1 MPSSEAVLRLGAV
14 CAAVVLILGSF
25 NSKLGMPAKIHWDWP
40 IIAAYTLLFAGVSV
54 LYWRSGSKAFA
65 LALLA
70 TAVGAA
76 IFDIIENSLAL
87 DGRHSA
93 AASNGKWIC
102 YWAAVAL
109 LAPLF
114 LAASGG
120 LARAT
125 AWLFIAAAVAGIA
138 GLFGTP
144 PKSMVPAI
152 SVMTAAFALFI
163 YIAVRDPRILLT

>member
-1 MPSSEAVLRLGAV
+1 MPSSEAVLRLGAI

-25 NSKLGMPAKIHWDWP
+25 NNKLPMPAKIHWDWP
-40 IIAAYTLLFAGVSV
+40 IIAAYTLLFAGIATV
-54 LYWRSGSKAFA
+54 YWRSGSTAFA
-65 LALLA
+65 IALVVA
-70 TAVGAA
+70 AAGAA
-76 IFDIIENSLAL
+76 VFDIMENSLAL
-87 DGRHSA
+87 DGKQSA
-93 AASNGKWIC
+93 AMSNGKWIC
-102 YWAAVAL
+102 FWAAVAL
-109 LAPLF
+109 MAPLF

-125 AWLFIAAAVAGIA
+125 AWLLIAAAVAGIA

-144 PKSMVPAI
+144 PKSMLPAI